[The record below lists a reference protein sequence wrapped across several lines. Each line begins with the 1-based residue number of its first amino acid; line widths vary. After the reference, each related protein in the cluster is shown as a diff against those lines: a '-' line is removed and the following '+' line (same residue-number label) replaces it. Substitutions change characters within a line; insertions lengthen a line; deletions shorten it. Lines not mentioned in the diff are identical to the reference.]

1 MNLPTQEGT
10 EHYTSLSENLKIDP
24 AKRPIVYVKG
34 AEKLKYLY
42 PEKYGA
48 ITPETVLIYLKAV
61 ENKKV
66 KKYKLDEETRPGQ
79 QAATDQ
85 EL

>member
-10 EHYTSLSENLKIDP
+10 EHYTS
-24 AKRPIVYVKG
+24 
-34 AEKLKYLY
+34 
-42 PEKYGA
+42 
-48 ITPETVLIYLKAV
+48 LKAV